1 MVVRSFIHSRE
12 ECISASTFS
21 SERNWRSSSVH
32 CGLRT
37 DPTTSSLSPIS
48 EKATSPSMVALCI
61 GFQVKENLVVFR
73 RGLKRQFFH
82 LQYFMNTT
90 EDPKGNFGYYYI
102 KNKSDIKDRT
112 S

>member
-1 MVVRSFIHSRE
+1 M
-12 ECISASTFS
+12 
-21 SERNWRSSSVH
+21 
-32 CGLRT
+32 
-37 DPTTSSLSPIS
+37 
-48 EKATSPSMVALCI
+48 
-61 GFQVKENLVVFR
+61 VFR